1 MKINGLDI
9 ELLKK
14 KLHHST
20 IKFSLNKV
28 DMACVFIPD
37 LFIFFVRSYFFT
49 HFSILNI
56 FVVSFFFPG
65 YVPVLHGGHWW
76 LLVANMR
83 DNRFDV
89 LSSTKLTD
97 EMKEVTSVV
106 VCFSIIFCQ
115 TVFLLMYFF

>member
-28 DMACVFIPD
+28 DMVCVFIPD

-49 HFSILNI
+49 HFFYSEYFCCLL
-56 FVVSFFFPG
+56 FFPR
-65 YVPVLHGGHWW
+65 LCSCSTWW
-76 LLVANMR
+76 PLVA
-83 DNRFDV
+83 
-89 LSSTKLTD
+89 SSGKH
-97 EMKEVTSVV
+97 ERHS
-106 VCFSIIFCQ
+106 F
-115 TVFLLMYFF
+115 

>member
-28 DMACVFIPD
+28 DMVCVFIPD
-37 LFIFFVRSYFFT
+37 LFIFFVRSYFLSLI
-49 HFSILNI
+49 FSILNI

-65 YVPVLHGGHWW
+65 YDSCSTWW
-76 LLVANMR
+76 PLVA
-83 DNRFDV
+83 
-89 LSSTKLTD
+89 SSGKH
-97 EMKEVTSVV
+97 ERQS
-106 VCFSIIFCQ
+106 F
-115 TVFLLMYFF
+115 